1 MGLFGADW
9 QHSINQKVFSVLN
22 YTDGLQR
29 YLTRQH
35 SSHAPDPVIA
45 RALSG
50 ITEAMESIRSVGFA
64 SPVPAERPDNHT
76 ERILID
82 AELPELVQRWCHGRG
97 DIQIHFDLDCPD
109 IAVAIQAQ
117 WLNIS
122 LEKLIHNALK
132 AMPSRGSLTI
142 TTQRIDD
149 TVNVT
154 LQDTGCGIPEEIR
167 PFFLKQT
174 IPNCQYTSGTGVG
187 ALIVRFV
194 LLQHGGDVEMIDSQ
208 EGRGTIIQMRLPIAT
223 DINTS
228 LIEK

>member
-1 MGLFGADW
+1 MGLFGAAW

-76 ERILID
+76 KRILID

-97 DIQIHFDLDCPD
+97 DIQIHFDL
-109 IAVAIQAQ
+109 I
-117 WLNIS
+117 
-122 LEKLIHNALK
+122 
-132 AMPSRGSLTI
+132 
-142 TTQRIDD
+142 
-149 TVNVT
+149 
-154 LQDTGCGIPEEIR
+154 
-167 PFFLKQT
+167 FLKQT

-208 EGRGTIIQMRLPIAT
+208 EGRGTIIQMRLPITT